1 MKSLEDNLHRLTV
14 LVSGNGTNLQAII
27 DACQSSVI
35 PAEVCLVVSNNPSA
49 YGLTR
54 AKEADI
60 ATEIVLP
67 EDNEKRADYD
77 ARLAEIVA
85 GSDPDIVVLA
95 GWNRLLTSTFLST
108 QIVVNLHPALPGTF
122 PGLGAIE
129 KAYAAWQADEIDHSG
144 IMVHYVPDEGVDDG
158 PVIMTEKVAFVDDDS
173 LEQFEQRMHAAEHK
187 VLVAAICQALEEMH
201 PS

>member
-1 MKSLEDNLHRLTV
+1 VKSLEDNLHRLTV